1 MLSTVSQVSDWQPTK
16 NVVSL
21 GITKAKENKM
31 EISKEE
37 LDFLLVES
45 REKGFDA
52 GFFDGHSN
60 GFDKGY
66 ARGYKDGYENTP
78 FNATK
83 RKSVK

>member
-1 MLSTVSQVSDWQPTK
+1 
-16 NVVSL
+16 
-21 GITKAKENKM
+21 M

-37 LDFLLVES
+37 LDFLLTES
-45 REKGFDA
+45 REKKGFDA

-78 FNATK
+78 FNVTK
-83 RKSVK
+83 RKSVE

>member
-1 MLSTVSQVSDWQPTK
+1 
-16 NVVSL
+16 
-21 GITKAKENKM
+21 M

-37 LDFLLVES
+37 LDFLLTES

-78 FNATK
+78 FNVTK
-83 RKSVK
+83 RKSVE